1 MALIPDDPRQ
11 RNALIFGILALALFY
26 AFWAYWYSPQKELAN
41 EMEAQLEQLETENLR
56 AEIISARGGEELQ
69 ERLALYERHVGQ
81 LENLIPQEEE
91 FVALLSDISAESRRN
106 GVEIATMRP
115 EPEEVGAFYTKTSY
129 EIEVIGDYHDLGRFL
144 GTIASLPRIITP
156 MDLELMIFQ
165 GDDTVLNP
173 DYEAP
178 LTARLRIQT
187 YLLPAA
193 ATSTETGES
202 REEAVS

>member
-1 MALIPDDPRQ
+1 MALIPDDPKQ
-11 RNALIFGILALALFY
+11 RRALVFGVLALALFY
-26 AFWAYWYSPQKELAN
+26 AFWAYWYTPQKEAAN
-41 EMEAQLEQLETENLR
+41 ELEAQLEQLETENLR

-69 ERLALYERHVGQ
+69 ERLALYERHVSQ

-91 FVALLSDISAESRRN
+91 FSALLSDISAESRRN

-156 MDLELMIFQ
+156 MDLELMEFQ

-173 DYEAP
+173 EYEAP

-193 ATSTETGES
+193 APSTETGGGQEGAAS
-202 REEAVS
+202 

>member
-1 MALIPDDPRQ
+1 MALIPDDPKQ
-11 RNALIFGILALALFY
+11 RRALVFGILALALFY
-26 AFWAYWYSPQKELAN
+26 AFWAYWYTPQKEAAN
-41 EMEAQLEQLETENLR
+41 ELEAQLEQLETENLR

-69 ERLALYERHVGQ
+69 ERLALYERHVSQ

-91 FVALLSDISAESRRN
+91 FSALLSDISAESRRN

-156 MDLELMIFQ
+156 MDLELMEFQ
-165 GDDTVLNP
+165 GDETVLNP
-173 DYEAP
+173 EYEAP

-193 ATSTETGES
+193 APSTETGGGQEGAAS
-202 REEAVS
+202 